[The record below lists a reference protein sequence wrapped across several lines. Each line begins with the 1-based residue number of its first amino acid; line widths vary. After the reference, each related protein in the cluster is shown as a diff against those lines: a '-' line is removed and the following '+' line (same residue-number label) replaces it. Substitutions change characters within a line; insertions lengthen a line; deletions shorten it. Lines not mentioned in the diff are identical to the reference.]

1 MTQEKQV
8 GVNRYATHVIVPTVI
23 VFAGLVAYWRS
34 FSVPFQFDDVQ
45 NIVEN
50 QAIHISQL
58 TWSALK
64 QLARSNRPL
73 PMISFALNYRLH
85 GLDVLGYHAVNL
97 VIHLMNG
104 LMVYA
109 LSLKLLS
116 LAVPNVGN
124 RTRWQIG
131 FLAALLFEVHPV
143 QTQAV
148 TYVVQ
153 RMTSLGAFFGFLG
166 TWLFLEART
175 VRDGRVLRFV
185 GAIVSVGLAL
195 LCKENF
201 FMLPVVLLALDA
213 LFIPGFIG
221 RVKRH
226 RWFVAGLVMAVCAV
240 TLWVTSRYGAYI
252 VSEQSRYGLTPGE
265 RLLTEV
271 RVVWHYVS
279 LLVMPLPSRLR
290 VDYAFLPS
298 RGFLAP
304 PSTVFAVLGLAILAV
319 AAFVYRNRHPL
330 ATFAFIWF
338 FGNLLIE
345 STVLPVDLVFEHRLY
360 FPSLGPL
367 LLAAYVIVAILQRR
381 VYLLALSGI
390 VLVCA
395 LTLATVRRNAQWNDP
410 AALAA
415 QGLGD
420 GTAQLRMALTVGGA
434 AYKKRDFATAERAYR
449 MLAYPESENG
459 QVVYAQDRAEA
470 LNGLGLIARDRGD
483 LVSAE
488 QLFKQAIAIYPRLKS
503 AFINLAHLHMQS
515 NKPSEAE
522 AELHTAL
529 AIDSNQP
536 DAWILLGLLRARA
549 GDLAGARDSYT
560 EAIRSDPGA
569 WAAYWSRG
577 RAYFDEGRF
586 RQAAADLEQVV
597 KLRPREPQALLELG
611 ICLEAEGAGQQAFGY
626 YMKALEINPRQREA
640 HYRIGAILVGQGRY
654 QEGEKYLRAELQIAP
669 HSGALRRLGDL
680 YRSRDVERARGYY
693 QEALVIDPRN
703 AEAAA
708 GLAALSSKP

>member
-1 MTQEKQV
+1 MK
-8 GVNRYATHVIVPTVI
+8 RYATHVIFPTLI
-23 VFAGLVAYWRS
+23 VVAGLAAYWRS
-34 FSVPFQFDDVQ
+34 FTVPFQFDDVP

-50 QAIHISQL
+50 SAIHLWHL
-58 TWSALK
+58 TWMGLVR
-64 QLARSNRPL
+64 LARTNRPL

-85 GLDVLGYHAVNL
+85 GLDVFGYHAVNL
-97 VIHLMNG
+97 LIHLVNG
-104 LMVYA
+104 LLVYV
-109 LSLKLLS
+109 LSLKILS
-116 LAVPNVGN
+116 LAVPKVED

-131 FLAALLFEVHPV
+131 FLAALLFEVHPI

-153 RMTSLGAFFGFLG
+153 RMTSLGAFFGFFG

-175 VRDGRVLRFV
+175 AQDGRVLRFI
-185 GAIVSVGLAL
+185 GAMVSVGLAL

-226 RWFVAGLVMAVCAV
+226 RWFVAAFVIAVCAV
-240 TLWVTSRYGAYI
+240 TLWVASRYGAYI
-252 VSEQSRYGLTPGE
+252 ASEQRRYGLTADE
-265 RLLTEV
+265 RLLTEA

-290 VDYAFLPS
+290 VDYAFPPS
-298 RGFLAP
+298 RGFLDP
-304 PSTVFAVLGLAILAV
+304 PSTLVAVLGLALLAV
-319 AAFVYRNRHPL
+319 AALVYRKRHPL

-345 STVLPVDLVFEHRLY
+345 STVLPLDLVFEHRLY

-367 LLAAYVIVAILQRR
+367 LLAAYVIVSLLQRR
-381 VYLLALSGI
+381 VYLLALAGI

-395 LTLATVRRNAQWNDP
+395 LTLATVERNTQWNDP
-410 AALAA
+410 ASLAA
-415 QGLGD
+415 QGLED
-420 GTAQLRMALTVGGA
+420 GTAQLRMALTVGKA
-434 AYKKRDFATAERAYR
+434 AYKKRDFATAEQAYR
-449 MLAYPESENG
+449 MLAYPESERS
-459 QVVYAQDRAEA
+459 QLIYAQDRAEA

-515 NKPSEAE
+515 NKASEAE
-522 AELHTAL
+522 AELHMAL

-549 GDLAGARDSYT
+549 GDLAGARASYT

-597 KLRPREPQALLELG
+597 KLRPREPHALLELG
-611 ICLEAEGAGQQAFGY
+611 ICLEAEGAGQEAFGY
-626 YMKALEINPRQREA
+626 YRKALEINPRQREA
-640 HYRIGAILVGQGRY
+640 HYRIGVILVRQGRY

-680 YRSRDVERARGYY
+680 YLSRDVERARGFY
-693 QEALVIDPRN
+693 QEALAIDPKN

-708 GLAALSSKP
+708 GLAALSSRP